1 VRAKK
6 VVENEWQTTY
16 TRDEIEMENNKLNLI
31 IKGLSSYYIQKH
43 PEKVNLTISEVVRA
57 REFDEG
63 DK

>member
-6 VVENEWQTTY
+6 VEENEWQTTR
-16 TRDEIEMENNKLNLI
+16 TRGEIEMENDKLNLI
-31 IKGLSSYYIQKH
+31 SKGLSSYYIQKH
-43 PEKVNLTISEVVRA
+43 PEKVKLTISEVARA